1 MNRFRKDRGLQ
12 GARIP
17 RKPVIFWL
25 FLIVTAL
32 VVIQLYL
39 SNIRGIYKPTV
50 PELKDDIQLGNIR
63 TATKKEQTLR
73 GEYSDTIFKWDQ
85 KDPKKRVPDRE
96 AESRKGGTK
105 FVIQID
111 PSAKDLNDLITAIPG
126 FRYSQS
132 STFFSQ
138 IVTGLLP
145 LVVFIGLMWL
155 LISRQVKSAGGG
167 AMSFGKSKAKLL
179 AKDSHKVTFED
190 VAGVEEAKEELQEI
204 IEFLKD
210 PKKFQRLGGRIPKG
224 VLLVGPPGTGKTLLA
239 KSVAGEANVPFFTI
253 SGSDF
258 VEMFVGV
265 GASRVRDMFEQGKK
279 HAPCIIFMDEID
291 AVGRYRG
298 AGIGG
303 GHDEREQTLNQLLV
317 EMDGFDTQE
326 GVILMAAT
334 NRPDVLDPAL
344 LRSGRFD
351 RQIVIDLPDLVG
363 REQILKLH
371 ARKIKLDPSA
381 DLKVTARGTPG
392 FSGADLANLINE
404 AALLGAKLN
413 KQTVSMAELEE
424 SRDKVR
430 WGRERRSRTM
440 SEEERKI
447 TAYHEAGHALV
458 LDRLEETEPLHKVTI
473 VPRGVAFLGAT
484 MQLPEQDKYLH
495 AKKELLGQI
504 TGLLAGRVAE
514 EMTFEDITTGASS
527 DFRDAT
533 RIARAMVCELGMS
546 EKLGTMTF
554 GEREEMIFLG
564 KEIARHYEY
573 SEATA
578 IEIDREVRSIIE
590 QCRERA
596 KAILLQYKDKLVA
609 IAEALL
615 EHEVLEGKE
624 ITEIIEGTWQPH
636 ARTTAQA
643 TPQQAEQP
651 ASEKSKKP
659 AGLKTPGRR
668 PEDRA
673 ADVPATGIVPEKPQ
687 RNRP

>member
-1 MNRFRKDRGLQ
+1 MNKLRKDPRQ
-12 GARIP
+12 HKPKIP
-17 RKPVIFWL
+17 RKPIVIWL

-32 VVIQLYL
+32 VVAQLRV
-39 SNIRGIYKPTV
+39 STVRGVYKASV
-50 PELKDDIQLGNIR
+50 PELKNDIELGNIDKGKQKGD
-63 TATKKEQTLR
+63 TIR
-73 GEYSDTIFKWDQ
+73 GEYNQAMYRWSDSTQ
-85 KDPKKRVPDRE
+85 KERVRDKE
-96 AESRKGGTK
+96 AEKEKGGRK
-105 FVIQID
+105 FVVTI
-111 PSAKDLNDLITAIPG
+111 PPNAKDLADVVTALPG
-126 FRYSQS
+126 YTYSPA
-132 STFFSQ
+132 STLFTQ
-138 IVTGLLP
+138 ILTGLVP
-145 LVVFIGLMWL
+145 FIIFIGLIWF

-167 AMSFGKSKAKLL
+167 AMSFAKSKAKLL
-179 AKDSHKVTFED
+179 AKDSHKVTFAD

-204 IEFLKD
+204 IGFLKD

-239 KSVAGEANVPFFTI
+239 KSAAGEANVPFFTI

-279 HAPCIIFMDEID
+279 NAPCIIFMDEID
-291 AVGRYRG
+291 AVGRHRG

-371 ARKIKLDPSA
+371 AKKIKLDA
-381 DLKVTARGTPG
+381 AVDLKTIARGTPG

-404 AALLGAKLN
+404 AALLAARLSKES
-413 KQTVSMAELEE
+413 VMIAELEE
-424 SRDKVR
+424 ARDKVR

-440 SEEERKI
+440 SEEERKV
-447 TAYHEAGHALV
+447 TAHHEAGHALV
-458 LDRLEETEPLHKVTI
+458 LDRLKETEPLHKVTI
-473 VPRGVAFLGAT
+473 VPRGVAYLGAT
-484 MQLPEQDKYLH
+484 IQLPEKDKYLH
-495 AKKELLGQI
+495 GKRELLGQI
-504 TGLLAGRVAE
+504 TGLLAGRAAE
-514 EMTFEDITTGASS
+514 EMVFDDVTSGASS
-527 DFRDAT
+527 DFKQAT

-554 GEREEMIFLG
+554 GEKEEMIFLG
-564 KEIARHYEY
+564 KEIARHSEY

-578 IEIDREVRSIIE
+578 VEIDKEVRFIIE
-590 QCRERA
+590 QCRNRA
-596 KAILLQYKDKLVA
+596 KAILEEYKDKLGA
-609 IAEALL
+609 IAGALL
-615 EHEVLEGKE
+615 EYEVLEGRE
-624 ITEIIEGTWQPH
+624 ITEIIEGTWVPRPRIV
-636 ARTTAQA
+636 AESAA
-643 TPQQAEQP
+643 TGGEQEVP
-651 ASEKSKKP
+651 EQVRKP

-668 PEDRA
+668 AEDRR
-673 ADVPATGIVPEKPQ
+673 ADVPAAGIVSEEPE
-687 RNRP
+687 

>member
-17 RKPVIFWL
+17 RKPIIVWV

-32 VVIQLYL
+32 VVIQLHI
-39 SNIRGIYKPTV
+39 SNMRAIYKPTV
-50 PELKDDIQLGNIR
+50 PELKEDIQLGNIVK
-63 TATKKEQTLR
+63 ATKKEQTLR
-73 GEYSDTIFKWDQ
+73 GEYNDTIFSWSET
-85 KDPKKRVPDRE
+85 DPKKRLRDRE
-96 AESRKGGTK
+96 GEARKGGKK

-111 PSAKDLNDLITAIPG
+111 PSAKELNDLITSIPG

-138 IVTGLLP
+138 VITGLLP

-204 IEFLKD
+204 IAFLKD

-326 GVILMAAT
+326 GVILVAAT

-371 ARKIKLDPSA
+371 ARKIKLDASA
-381 DLKVTARGTPG
+381 DLKVIARGTPG
-392 FSGADLANLINE
+392 FSGADLANLLNE

-413 KQTVSMAELEE
+413 KQTVCMAELEE

-458 LDRLEETEPLHKVTI
+458 LDRIEETEPLHKVTI

-578 IEIDREVRSIIE
+578 IEIDREVRSIID
-590 QCRERA
+590 QCRE
-596 KAILLQYKDKLVA
+596 KARSILLQYKDKLIV